1 MGLKLPSAGEKYR
14 SATPGALASTVG
26 NGEEVNAAE
35 LKELKQMNKHLRKLV
50 GLKKQDNVMA
60 AFFYFCVIAL
70 GFAYVLIINR

>member
-1 MGLKLPSAGEKYR
+1 MDEYIDRIGGEGVSVGFKLLSAGEKGE

-50 GLKKQDNVMA
+50 GLKRQDNH
-60 AFFYFCVIAL
+60 
-70 GFAYVLIINR
+70 